1 MRGPCLAGPLPG
13 PPARPRPS
21 PGPGFRFCFLLFS
34 APALPS
40 CHARCQPGLPA
51 SQCRSHG
58 AAAAAGRA
66 ACQCQTDRRRR
77 RVLSRR
83 QFITNRTLHANKV
96 HGWRPVT
103 RRREMPV
110 ARIPVASPIH
120 RAAAVTSESRRHS
133 PSHWHW
139 HGVVLTGSLT
149 VTRTQAAELEPTVA
163 NHGRIRRCRI
173 VDVLCPSVRAALP
186 S

>member
-1 MRGPCLAGPLPG
+1 MRGLCLAGPLPG

-40 CHARCQPGLPA
+40 CHARCQPGLQV

-83 QFITNRTLHANKV
+83 PRQFITNRTLHANKV

-103 RRREMPV
+103 RIFTSGKPEGLLRRGRGGGGEGRPGEDEERSGS
-110 ARIPVASPIH
+110 AEAW
-120 RAAAVTSESRRHS
+120 RAGRLKVERKRKPGICLKSIGRGLA
-133 PSHWHW
+133 PS
-139 HGVVLTGSLT
+139 
-149 VTRTQAAELEPTVA
+149 AKPP
-163 NHGRIRRCRI
+163 RCC
-173 VDVLCPSVRAALP
+173 DV
-186 S
+186 